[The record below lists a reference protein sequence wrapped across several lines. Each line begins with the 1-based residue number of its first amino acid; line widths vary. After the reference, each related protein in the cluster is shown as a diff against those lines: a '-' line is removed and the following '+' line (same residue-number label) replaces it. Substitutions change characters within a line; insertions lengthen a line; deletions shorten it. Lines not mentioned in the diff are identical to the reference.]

1 MKLVDQTPEDR
12 LLVSS
17 EWSEGR
23 PKRKHRLEVSAKRAR
38 FLVRAG
44 AKWALL
50 AETTRANP
58 RSDFDL
64 TPLSREQREQLA
76 VDLELLRKEQN
87 GDSWFEEYEDRF
99 AGKTFAES
107 LAQIAD
113 ESGPMK
119 DQYYDV
125 VPAEPIAAG
134 TVGDFEECIAERGVW
149 RAA

>member
-1 MKLVDQTPEDR
+1 MKLVDRTPDHR

-17 EWSEGR
+17 EWYEGR
-23 PKRKHRLEVSAKRAR
+23 PKRKHRLKIAAKRAR
-38 FLVRAG
+38 FLVRAR

-64 TPLSREQREQLA
+64 TSLSREQRVQLA
-76 VDLELLRKEQN
+76 ADLELLRKEQD
-87 GDSWFEEYEDRF
+87 GESWFEEYEERF
-99 AGKTFAES
+99 KGETFAES
-107 LAQIAD
+107 FAHIAD

-125 VPAEPIAAG
+125 APAQPIAAAS
-134 TVGDFEECIAERGVW
+134 VVDFEECIAERGVW

>member
-17 EWSEGR
+17 EWSQGR
-23 PKRKHRLEVSAKRAR
+23 PKRKHRLEVAAKRAR

-44 AKWALL
+44 ARWVLL
-50 AETTRANP
+50 AETTRANA
-58 RSDFDL
+58 RSEFDL

-76 VDLELLRKEQN
+76 VDLELLRKEQD
-87 GDSWFEEYEDRF
+87 GESWFEEYEDWFRE
-99 AGKTFAES
+99 ATFAES

-113 ESGPMK
+113 ESASMK
-119 DQYYDV
+119 DGYYDV
-125 VPAEPIAAG
+125 VPAEPIAAT
-134 TVGDFEECIAERGVW
+134 TVVDFGECIAERGVW

>member
-17 EWSEGR
+17 EWSQGR
-23 PKRKHRLEVSAKRAR
+23 PKRKHRLEIAAKRAR

-44 AKWALL
+44 AKWVLL

-58 RSDFDL
+58 RSAFDL

-76 VDLELLRKEQN
+76 VDLELLRKEQD
-87 GDSWFEEYEDRF
+87 GESWSEEYDDKF

-107 LAQIAD
+107 VAQIMD
-113 ESGPMK
+113 ERSPMK

-125 VPAEPIAAG
+125 VPAEPIAAS
-134 TVGDFEECIAERGVW
+134 TVVDFEECIAERGVW